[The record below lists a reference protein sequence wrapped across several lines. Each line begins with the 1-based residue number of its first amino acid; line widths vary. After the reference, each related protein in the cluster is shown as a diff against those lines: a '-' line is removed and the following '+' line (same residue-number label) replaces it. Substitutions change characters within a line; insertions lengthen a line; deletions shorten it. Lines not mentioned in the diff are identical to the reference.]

1 MSRFQRA
8 LRINLPLGCLAALA
22 LQLPTVAQTQ
32 TPSGGVEATLQ
43 RIEELQQRAP
53 SRQRATNLAR
63 NTAVRLNGG
72 LSRYFPAACMFASG
86 ASNPCLVRD
95 NSSGFLF
102 RFNGG
107 EPGWQQLGKPPSMS
121 SEILVSP
128 DGRSVVEVVYNGPVR

>member
-1 MSRFQRA
+1 MSL
-8 LRINLPLGCLAALA
+8 LRIGLPLSCLAALA
-22 LQLPTVAQTQ
+22 LQLPALAQST
-32 TPSGGVEATLQ
+32 SGGVDATLQ
-43 RIEELQQRAP
+43 RIEDLQQRAP

-72 LSRYFPAACMFASG
+72 LSRYIPAACMFASG

-95 NSSGFLF
+95 DSRGFLY

-107 EPGWQQLGKPPSMS
+107 EPGWQQLGKPPSIS

-128 DGRSVVEVVYNGPVR
+128 DGRSVQEVVYNGPVR